1 MTADTG
7 PGPRGLDLY
16 RQLADL
22 QHESDRLRVAAAAR
36 MAFEDVVARHNEIGW
51 KDGVDP
57 REAEAIRE
65 EAAEYLSGRR
75 PVPLPISS
83 AELIA
88 HARRRI
94 EVLGRLVEAGVEEA
108 AEGIAGAE
116 AELADELRK
125 VEAAGCVFCSIAAGI
140 APATVVRDWGD
151 VLAIRPRGG
160 VNEGHLLVIPRTH
173 VENAGTDPKASG
185 RVMEC
190 AAELMAEHPAAN
202 IITSKGAEATQ
213 TVYHLHM
220 HVVPR
225 AAEDGLPLPWT
236 PQQTAAAARQ
246 TEGEK

>member
-1 MTADTG
+1 MTDTTAT
-7 PGPRGLDLY
+7 LHLY

-22 QHESDRLRVAAAAR
+22 QRESDRLRIAVGAR
-36 MAFEDVVARHNEIGW
+36 MAFEDVVTQHRLIGW
-51 KDGVDP
+51 DNP
-57 REAEAIRE
+57 QEAAAIRQ

-75 PVPLPISS
+75 PVPPPVSS

-94 EVLGRLVEAGVEEA
+94 EVFGRLTEVGVEGA
-108 AEGIAGAE
+108 AEGIVE
-116 AELADELRK
+116 AETELAEELRK
-125 VEAAGCVFCSIAAGI
+125 VEGAGCAFCSIAAGI

-151 VLAIRPRGG
+151 VLAIRPRSGG

-173 VENAGTDPKASG
+173 VENAGTDPTVSG
-185 RVMEC
+185 RAMEC

-202 IITSKGAEATQ
+202 IITSKGAAATQ
-213 TVYHLHM
+213 TVYHLHI

-246 TEGEK
+246 TEEEK

>member
-7 PGPRGLDLY
+7 PLALYLY

-22 QHESDRLRVAAAAR
+22 QRESDRLRIAAGAR

-51 KDGVDP
+51 KEGVDP

-75 PVPLPISS
+75 PVPPQ
-83 AELIA
+83 
-88 HARRRI
+88 
-94 EVLGRLVEAGVEEA
+94 
-108 AEGIAGAE
+108 
-116 AELADELRK
+116 AELAEELRK
-125 VEAAGCVFCSIAAGI
+125 VEATGCVFCSIAAGI

-151 VLAIRPRGG
+151 VLAIRPRSGG

-173 VENAGTDPKASG
+173 VEDAGTDKRVSG

-190 AAELMAEHPAAN
+190 ASELMAEEPSAN
-202 IITSKGAEATQ
+202 IVTSKGAPATQ
-213 TVYHLHM
+213 TVYHLHI

-225 AAEDGLPLPWT
+225 VVGDGLPLPWT